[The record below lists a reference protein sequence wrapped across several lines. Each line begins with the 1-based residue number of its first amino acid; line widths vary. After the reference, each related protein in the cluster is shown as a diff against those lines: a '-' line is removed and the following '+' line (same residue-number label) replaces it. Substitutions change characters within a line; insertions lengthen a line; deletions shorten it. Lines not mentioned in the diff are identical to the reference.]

1 MRSYLAMVIGALAG
15 LVLACGDG
23 SPTPPAAEGVPATDE
38 QYLAAI
44 CTHLERLTDALVSP
58 RTADEVRA
66 AIQRFADDLRR
77 LTPPA
82 DLIDF
87 HRKFIAYLD
96 SAVERPLDVLTRRPP
111 LPEESVRRRLAAK
124 ELSVAECRRPTFFQ
138 RTEGTTAKP

>member
-1 MRSYLAMVIGALAG
+1 MRGLVAMVVGALAG
-15 LVLACGDG
+15 LVLSCGGG

-58 RTADEVRA
+58 RSADEVRA
-66 AIQRFADDLRR
+66 AIHRFADDLRQ

-82 DLIDF
+82 DLADF
-87 HRKFIAYLD
+87 HREFIAYLD
-96 SAVERPLDVLTRRPP
+96 SAVERPLDLVTRRPP

-124 ELSVAECRRPTFFQ
+124 EPSVAECRRPTFFQ
-138 RTEGTTAKP
+138 GSERPTTTP